1 MRALAMGFLGILLAV
16 LMVTPARSPLHA
28 QDGAQSQSSKLP
40 SRQETDPQTRSIIEP
55 QPPSPSPPSLQWR
68 IANTYPHDAGAFTQG
83 MVYDGGFLYESTGL
97 NGGSTLRK
105 VELKTGKVLNIS
117 RLPYDC
123 FGEGLALWRTSLV
136 QLTWRSGR
144 AFVYDKETFAKQ
156 KEHSY
161 RGEGWGITENGTS
174 LIMSDGTSIL
184 RFLSPDTFTEER
196 RIEVRDHDEP
206 VANLN
211 ELEYVKGEIFAN
223 IWREDRVAR
232 VSPET
237 GEVLGWIDFGPLRN
251 ELSPMQRVD
260 VLNGMAYDPEN
271 DRLYV
276 TGKLWPKLFEI
287 ELRQPAAGQPR

>member
-1 MRALAMGFLGILLAV
+1 
-16 LMVTPARSPLHA
+16 
-28 QDGAQSQSSKLP
+28 
-40 SRQETDPQTRSIIEP
+40 
-55 QPPSPSPPSLQWR
+55 
-68 IANTYPHDAGAFTQG
+68 